1 MIYGELP
8 TVFPWYD
15 DIRKQNKYKRN
26 SEWSCPFRLITP
38 RDALLPFQI
47 KIPYKTNEDKSIFD
61 KNNPN
66 NIVSNSRLNA
76 SDGTFVSDSEYQRT
90 IFIPINP
97 GGSIFI
103 TTRLPMSDLITFYD
117 ESKIF
122 ISGISGNTERSRQL
136 IVPNNAHF
144 IVVNFSKYRDTR
156 ASDLLFFS
164 VTRTQAD
171 EVTPGDVVSWNIYTE
186 SGLQI
191 SIDLG
196 INKSKIHRRNYA
208 DGIRVFYYGERL
220 LFQKNNY
227 ALVDLNLMPG
237 NYYSVIEFENA
248 IYYSEMFTVPNNRFR
263 IAEPN
268 EFMRVDFWNNSDIAP
283 VMYQPGDGDVWRQ
296 YVYIDSYVYAS
307 DPEIEIDG
315 ERDENDLIIP
325 TFQRLVTKYRFSALV
340 PDFLKTA
347 LVSIQMHDNIEIT
360 TENSIRS
367 GKVDRMTSDTAIEGD
382 GAYSSIDIVFDQ
394 YVMTKRSCDENM
406 STLNISTQ
414 N

>member
-1 MIYGELP
+1 M
-8 TVFPWYD
+8 
-15 DIRKQNKYKRN
+15 
-26 SEWSCPFRLITP
+26 
-38 RDALLPFQI
+38 
-47 KIPYKTNEDKSIFD
+47 
-61 KNNPN
+61 
-66 NIVSNSRLNA
+66 
-76 SDGTFVSDSEYQRT
+76 
-90 IFIPINP
+90 
-97 GGSIFI
+97 
-103 TTRLPMSDLITFYD
+103 
-117 ESKIF
+117 
-122 ISGISGNTERSRQL
+122 
-136 IVPNNAHF
+136 PNNAHF